1 VTKSPSL
8 AVSNFNPGTAFVPI
22 SSTMA
27 DISRDHKVAADGGA
41 DTHQMPYVDLSRE
54 GHNSSPMPG
63 VVRNNDPALDIAK
76 EHDHTHLHH
85 GAHAAAVHHDNIV
98 YTTGTTYNEPSIIPA
113 ADPNDDALH
122 RRHLHG
128 EHDVEKSG
136 GLYGEEKVSMSKG
149 RSSSDPDLAE
159 VDPKRHYVADFY
171 AAYRLFFH
179 IFIGMLFTG

>member
-1 VTKSPSL
+1 
-8 AVSNFNPGTAFVPI
+8 
-22 SSTMA
+22 MA
-27 DISRDHKVAADGGA
+27 DTSREQHMVADGVAG
-41 DTHQMPYVDLSRE
+41 THQNHHADISRE

-63 VVRNNDPALDIAK
+63 VVRNNDPALDLAR

-85 GAHAAAVHHDNIV
+85 GAHAAAAHHDNIV
-98 YTTGTTYNEPSIIPA
+98 YTKGTTYNEPSIIPA

-136 GLYGEEKVSMSKG
+136 GLYGEEKVSMSKD

-159 VDPKRHYVADFY
+159 VDPKRNVVGDFY
-171 AAYRLFFH
+171 AQYRLFFH
-179 IFIGMLFTG
+179 IFIGMVFTG